1 MTVKNTHKDTFINV
15 RPDILVCLFLVIA
28 ILFVYWQVRNF
39 SFVNYDD
46 HQYVTENR
54 YVQDGLT
61 LKSIA
66 WAFTTVHMSNWHPLT
81 WLSHMLDYQ
90 LYGMNPGQHHLTN
103 VLFHILNTLLLFLVF
118 RRMTGELWKSGF
130 VAALFALHP
139 LHAESVTWVA
149 ERKDVLSTFFW
160 LLTMWCYARYVEHSE
175 RDRYLLVVLFFIL
188 GLLAKPMLVTLPF
201 ILLLFDYWPL
211 NRFQFGSSG
220 DGSYSIQ
227 KSFNFGLIW
236 EKIPLFLLSTAS
248 CVVTYFVQ
256 KSGGAV
262 NSLDAM
268 KFNIRIANAILS
280 YTNYIAKMIW
290 PYKLAV
296 LYPYPEVIPF
306 WEVTG
311 ACLVLVFISLLSIG
325 LIKKSPYFAVGWC
338 WFLGA
343 FVPVIGLVQVGLQAM
358 ADRYT
363 YVPLIGLSIIIA
375 WGAPD
380 ILAGLRHKRI
390 IFAIFTIFV
399 ILAIM
404 IFTWFQVSRWKNSIT
419 LFKNAVDVTKNNYV
433 AHHKLG
439 EALAIQGETDKA
451 IRHYS
456 EALRIKPDFI
466 APHLN
471 LGVTL
476 RETGKLNEAIEHF
489 SSVLRLKSDS
499 AEAHYEL
506 GITLEKKG
514 NIDGAEKH
522 YIKALRIKP
531 DYAKAHNNLGIV
543 LAFRKKDKEALYHFV
558 EALRIDSGYAGAYY
572 NLGKIYANQVKIE
585 NAILYYRKALHYSP
599 NMTQALYSLSWIL
612 ATYEDERIRNGE
624 EAVKLA
630 VKLCNI
636 IGYNQPL
643 ALDAL
648 ASAYAETGKFDEA
661 VAIAQKALELALKQ
675 GSKGLAL
682 VLKKRLRLFQAG
694 RPYHQSRS
702 VEGNRRNG

>member
-1 MTVKNTHKDTFINV
+1 MAVNNTHKDTFINV
-15 RPDILVCLFLVIA
+15 RLDILVCLFLVIA
-28 ILFVYWQVRNF
+28 TFFVYWQVRNF

-54 YVQDGLT
+54 NVQDGLT

-90 LYGMNPGQHHLTN
+90 LYGMNPGKHHLTN

-139 LHAESVTWVA
+139 LHAESVAWIA

-160 LLTMWCYARYVEHSE
+160 MLTMWCYALYVEHSE

-220 DGSYSIQ
+220 DGSYSKQ

-248 CVVTYFVQ
+248 CVVTYSVQ
-256 KSGGAV
+256 QSGGAV
-262 NSLDAM
+262 TTLDAIP
-268 KFNIRIANAILS
+268 FNIRIANAVLS
-280 YTNYIAKMIW
+280 YVSYIGKIVW

-296 LYPYPEVIPF
+296 LYPYPEAMPF

-325 LIKKSPYFAVGWC
+325 LIRKSPYFAVGWC

-343 FVPVIGLVQVGLQAM
+343 LVPVIGLVQVGLQAM

-375 WGAPD
+375 WGVPD

-419 LFKNAVDVTKNNYV
+419 IFENAIDVTKNNYV

-439 EALAIQGETDKA
+439 EALAVQGETGKA

-471 LGVTL
+471 IGVTL
-476 RETGKLNEAIEHF
+476 RETGKLNEAIDHF
-489 SSVLRLKSDS
+489 STVLRLKSDS
-499 AEAHYEL
+499 VEARYEL
-506 GITLEKKG
+506 AITLEKRGDIDEAVSHYKETLKINPKYSKAHYNLG
-514 NIDGAEKH
+514 NILIKRGKIKEAFTHFAEA
-522 YIKALRIKP
+522 IRISP
-531 DYAKAHNNLGIV
+531 DYAEAYNKIGLMLVRQG
-543 LAFRKKDKEALYHFV
+543 KDKKAEVFFKKAIQIRSDNTEA
-558 EALRIDSGYAGAYY
+558 RK
-572 NLGKIYANQVKIE
+572 NLEKLEQ
-585 NAILYYRKALHYSP
+585 
-599 NMTQALYSLSWIL
+599 TLSSN
-612 ATYEDERIRNGE
+612 E
-624 EAVKLA
+624 
-630 VKLCNI
+630 
-636 IGYNQPL
+636 Q
-643 ALDAL
+643 
-648 ASAYAETGKFDEA
+648 
-661 VAIAQKALELALKQ
+661 
-675 GSKGLAL
+675 
-682 VLKKRLRLFQAG
+682 
-694 RPYHQSRS
+694 
-702 VEGNRRNG
+702 